1 MTEQSQM
8 STLFLSW
15 MLAKTDK
22 RNTTVAIRKT
32 ARKLMNRTKHQKVF
46 DMCKVLLKCPE
57 VNIEPAMQAGYAAY
71 LKEVKK

>member
-15 MLAKTDK
+15 QLAKADG

-32 ARKLMNRTKHQKVF
+32 ARKLMNRTTYPKVF
-46 DMCKVLLKCPE
+46 DMCKTLLKCPE
-57 VNIEPAMQAGYAAY
+57 VNIEPAMEAGYKY
-71 LKEVKK
+71 YMMEIKK